1 MSASG
6 NRQVVW
12 KDGVGIYENAKCAVG
27 GQVIL
32 LGRSVF
38 FAKEA
43 GTVFDGAFVDLCS
56 RAFDF
61 CFDGLPVGATLSIST
76 IGVKKEDYN
85 FNLWKAGVDE
95 MIKSLKPKTLLIY
108 AVARWIL
115 VR

>member
-32 LGRSVF
+32 LGRSIF

-43 GTVFDGAFVDLCS
+43 GAVFDGAFVDLCS
-56 RAFDF
+56 RAFDSARIALHCQF
-61 CFDGLPVGATLSIST
+61 A
-76 IGVKKEDYN
+76 
-85 FNLWKAGVDE
+85 
-95 MIKSLKPKTLLIY
+95 LLQG
-108 AVARWIL
+108 
-115 VR
+115 